1 MGLDLNIFKKFIF
14 SAFIRPFFLT
24 FSIVI
29 TILLMQ
35 FLWKYI
41 DDLIGKGLEWNII
54 IELLWYSSITL
65 IPIALPLA
73 ILLAS
78 MMLTGSLSENSELTA
93 INSIGKPFT
102 YIINPLLLFSLLIT
116 LSSFM
121 ISNYAIPYAN
131 LKATTLMY
139 DIIQKKLNIN
149 IQEKVFFSE
158 IEGYSIRVDKKLSN
172 NMMENIILY
181 DYVDK
186 KGIKQVFTARNG
198 KMSITGDNKLLIINL
213 YNGESYNEVLNEEQE
228 YILKTKFEQYNL
240 ALDLSA
246 FEMERSNS
254 DRFSNRAKTMNMN
267 QLKKHVDSLK
277 SEYGELQKSL
287 LSNFIQETKFNANK
301 SHNLE
306 KRSDNNLNNVYK
318 AKSHN
323 KIKINEQ
330 IQAVQNYQNKS
341 KIIKKKINKFQ
352 VERHRKLTLP
362 LACMIMLLIGS
373 PIGAIIKKGGFGLP
387 VVFSIFLFLIYH
399 IISITGEKMV
409 KKDVIDP
416 FIGMWTSTIIMFMV
430 GVVLLIVV
438 NNNYFEK
445 IWLKKY

>member
-1 MGLDLNIFKKFIF
+1 MNIFKKFIF

-78 MMLTGSLSENSELTA
+78 MMLTGNLSENSELTA

-158 IEGYSIRVDKKLSN
+158 IEGYSIRVDEKLSN

-186 KGIKQVFTARNG
+186 KGIKKVFTARNG

-240 ALDLSA
+240 ALDLSS

-277 SEYGELQKSL
+277 NEYGNLKKSL
-287 LSNFIQETKFNANK
+287 LSNFVQETKFNTNK
-301 SHNLE
+301 SDNLE
-306 KRSDNNLNNVYK
+306 KRLDNNLNNVYK

-330 IQAVQNYQNKS
+330 IQAVQNYQNKR

-373 PIGAIIKKGGFGLP
+373 PIGAIIKRGGFGLP